1 MPLSV
6 PARYRVKTLRS
17 GKKIRLAFAP
27 GSGKVLEV
35 AKLRKGKQAR
45 VLKLVPGLSKL

>member
-1 MPLSV
+1 MPLPV

-35 AKLRKGKQAR
+35 AKLRKGKKAK
-45 VLKLVPGLSKL
+45 VLKLARGLSKV